1 MPYNISAIPPPEEVS
16 GHAALPLTRIK
27 KIIHLDEDIAQC
39 SNNAA
44 FVIAVATEMFIRYL
58 AEQGYNVVKS
68 ERKPRRTIQY
78 KDLATA
84 VSRIDNLEFL
94 ADVIPKTTT
103 YKQFKEKRAKET
115 ANGAGFLPRSWVL
128 DEVIQRVENK
138 GDRKIL
144 DRIIHM
150 ALNPF
155 QDGWDLNKDEEERFC
170 GDVPRVPQW
179 TNQRPRDWAPIPR
192 EFPTIKK
199 TSLTLSQL
207 QLQLHSSQHSTIR
220 ATTPPPQ

>member
-103 YKQFKEKRAKET
+103 YRQFKEKRARET
-115 ANGAGFLPRSWVL
+115 ANGADVSKSQRTLNGTRARENGTSREGREDPMLHMNGQGDSPVITSRPPMVIHSSRQRSSGVA
-128 DEVIQRVENK
+128 DNESGYVRDRD
-138 GDRKIL
+138 GDG
-144 DRIIHM
+144 
-150 ALNPF
+150 
-155 QDGWDLNKDEEERFC
+155 DGDGD
-170 GDVPRVPQW
+170 GDV
-179 TNQRPRDWAPIPR
+179 
-192 EFPTIKK
+192 EMG
-199 TSLTLSQL
+199 L
-207 QLQLHSSQHSTIR
+207 
-220 ATTPPPQ
+220 

>member
-1 MPYNISAIPPPEEVS
+1 MPSNTSANPPPEEAT

-58 AEQGYNVVKS
+58 AEQGHNVVKS

-115 ANGAGFLPRSWVL
+115 ANGAGVSKGQRTLNGTRVRANGTAPSSRERREDSMLALNGEGNTHLLTSRPPMVMHSSRPPSSL
-128 DEVIQRVENK
+128 VANDPMYPDDEVV
-138 GDRKIL
+138 GAD
-144 DRIIHM
+144 
-150 ALNPF
+150 
-155 QDGWDLNKDEEERFC
+155 
-170 GDVPRVPQW
+170 GDVEMTQ
-179 TNQRPRDWAPIPR
+179 
-192 EFPTIKK
+192 
-199 TSLTLSQL
+199 
-207 QLQLHSSQHSTIR
+207 
-220 ATTPPPQ
+220 